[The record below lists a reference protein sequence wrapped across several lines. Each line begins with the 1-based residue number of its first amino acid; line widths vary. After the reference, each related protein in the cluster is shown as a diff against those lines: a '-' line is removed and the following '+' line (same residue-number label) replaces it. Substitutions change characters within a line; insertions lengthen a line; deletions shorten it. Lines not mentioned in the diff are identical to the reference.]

1 MIVAESARVRGNTRK
16 RAAGLFALV
25 GIVTILS
32 SCKVDIRIDVTADD
46 TGAGTIQVTVDVDA
60 EVVTL
65 IPGLAAD
72 IRYDDLVSSGWT
84 IEGPLQVNNGG
95 LRVIL
100 RYPFE
105 SPAEAT
111 RALRQISG
119 PNGPLLNPELKRTV
133 DGRLISTTLDAT
145 LQFVGGLD
153 TFSDPLLT
161 SAIGGAPWR
170 NAADKL
176 GVTNPMDSVIVTLVA
191 RLPGDVKKST
201 GTEAEGGVIWTA
213 PTDGTEQSVVV
224 GAVTERVDGGFWPV
238 VARVS
243 GTILGYWLI
252 LVGAVILLVVLIG
265 RRRPPRRPRAPRSP
279 RETAGVRD
287 PRSARQPLD
296 PRDARDPRDQRDPR
310 YPPEPR
316 DPRVIRPPLGNTGPI
331 PRQPPPRYP
340 DSRTTPDF

>member
-1 MIVAESARVRGNTRK
+1 MSKAARTRVARLFVV
-16 RAAGLFALV
+16 GLVVALTS
-25 GIVTILS
+25 G
-32 SCKVDIRIDVTADD
+32 CKVDVRIDVTADD

-65 IPGLAAD
+65 VPGLAAD
-72 IRYDDLVSSGWT
+72 IRYDDLLAGGWQ

-111 RALRQISG
+111 RALRQVSG

-133 DGRLISTTLDAT
+133 DGRLVSTTLDAT

-161 SAIGGAPWR
+161 SAIGGSPWS
-170 NAADKL
+170 NKADKL
-176 GVTNPMDSVIVTLVA
+176 GVENPMDSVTVTLVA
-191 RLPGDVKKST
+191 RLPGSVKKST

-213 PTDGTEQSVVV
+213 PTDGTAQSVVV

-238 VARVS
+238 LARIS

-252 LVGAVILLVVLIG
+252 IVGAVILLFVLIS
-265 RRRPPRRPRAPRSP
+265 RRQPRRPMRGPSR
-279 RETAGVRD
+279 RRT
-287 PRSARQPLD
+287 
-296 PRDARDPRDQRDPR
+296 
-310 YPPEPR
+310 PR
-316 DPRVIRPPLGNTGPI
+316 DPTTQGRPVDPRGPVDPHILRPPVSNTGPI
-331 PRQPPPRYP
+331 VRQPPPEYFDR
-340 DSRTTPDF
+340 RTTPDL

>member
-1 MIVAESARVRGNTRK
+1 VILATAVRSRSARILAIGVV
-16 RAAGLFALV
+16 AAL
-25 GIVTILS
+25 LS
-32 SCKVDIRIDVTADD
+32 GCKVDIRVDVTADD

-72 IRYDDLVSSGWT
+72 IRYDDLVASGWT

-95 LRVIL
+95 LRVIV

-119 PNGPLLNPELKRTV
+119 PNGPLLQPELKRTV
-133 DGRLISTTLDAT
+133 DGRLVSTTLDAT

-161 SAIGGAPWR
+161 SALGGSPWR
-170 NAADKL
+170 NAAEKL
-176 GVTNPMDSVIVTLVA
+176 GVANPMDSVTVTLVA

-201 GTEAEGGVIWTA
+201 GTEAEGGVTWTA
-213 PTDGTEQSVVV
+213 PTDGTAQSIVV

-238 VARVS
+238 LARVS

-252 LVGAVILLVVLIG
+252 IVGAMILLAVLIS
-265 RRRPPRRPRAPRSP
+265 RRRPSRSPRAPRGP
-279 RETAGVRD
+279 RP
-287 PRSARQPLD
+287 PRSPGAR
-296 PRDARDPRDQRDPR
+296 R
-310 YPPEPR
+310 PPS
-316 DPRVIRPPLGNTGPI
+316 DPRVIRPV
-331 PRQPPPRYP
+331 PPPVDPMIRRPPPAGYS
-340 DSRTTPDF
+340 DRRATPDF

>member
-1 MIVAESARVRGNTRK
+1 VGVVA
-16 RAAGLFALV
+16 L
-25 GIVTILS
+25 LS
-32 SCKVDIRIDVTADD
+32 SCKVDVRIDVTADD
-46 TGAGTIQVTVDVDA
+46 TGAGTIQVTVDADA
-60 EVVTL
+60 AVVTL
-65 IPGLAAD
+65 VPGLAAD
-72 IRYDDLVSSGWT
+72 IRYDDLVSSGWA

-161 SAIGGAPWR
+161 AAIGSSPWR
-170 NAADKL
+170 NAADRL
-176 GVTNPMDSVIVTLVA
+176 EVANPMDSVTVTLVA

-213 PTDGTEQSVVV
+213 PTNGTELTVVV

-238 VARVS
+238 LARVS

-252 LVGAVILLVVLIG
+252 LAGALILLAVLIG
-265 RRRPPRRPRAPRSP
+265 RRRPSRRPRGP
-279 RETAGVRD
+279 REPRPSRPPNGPRD
-287 PRSARQPLD
+287 PRNVREPLD
-296 PRDARDPRDQRDPR
+296 V
-310 YPPEPR
+310 R
-316 DPRVIRPPLGNTGPI
+316 DPRVIRPPLGDTGPI
-331 PRQPPPRYP
+331 PRRSPPHFP

>member
-1 MIVAESARVRGNTRK
+1 MGVLITLLSA
-16 RAAGLFALV
+16 
-25 GIVTILS
+25 
-32 SCKVDIRIDVTADD
+32 CKVDVRIDVTADD
-46 TGAGTIQVTVDVDA
+46 TGAGTVQVTVDVNA

-72 IRYDDLVSSGWT
+72 IRYDDLVASGWT

-119 PNGPLLNPELKRTV
+119 PNGPLLDPELKRTV
-133 DGRLISTTLDAT
+133 DGRLVSTTLDAS

-161 SAIGGAPWR
+161 SAIGGAPWS
-170 NAADKL
+170 NAAEKL
-176 GVTNPMDSVIVTLVA
+176 GVAAPMDAVTVTVVA

-213 PTDGTEQSVVV
+213 PTDGTAQSIVV

-238 VARVS
+238 LARVT

-252 LVGAVILLVVLIG
+252 LVGAVILLAVLLR
-265 RRRPPRRPRAPRSP
+265 RRRPARGSRPRAPRPPGAPRAP
-279 RETAGVRD
+279 REPRPSQD
-287 PRSARQPLD
+287 PRIIRPPAAPLD
-296 PRDARDPRDQRDPR
+296 PMIR
-310 YPPEPR
+310 
-316 DPRVIRPPLGNTGPI
+316 RPPPADFSD
-331 PRQPPPRYP
+331 R
-340 DSRTTPDF
+340 RTTPDF

>member
-1 MIVAESARVRGNTRK
+1 MI
-16 RAAGLFALV
+16 AGKVFCRRFGAVLGLICALALV
-25 GIVTILS
+25 S

-72 IRYDDLVSSGWT
+72 IRYDDLVASGWT

-111 RALRQISG
+111 QALGQISG
-119 PNGPLLNPELKRTV
+119 PNGPLVEPELKRTV
-133 DGRLISTTLDAT
+133 DGRLVSTTLDAT
-145 LQFVGGLD
+145 LQFIGGLD
-153 TFSDPLLT
+153 TFSDPILT
-161 SAIGGAPWR
+161 SAIGSSPWR
-170 NAADKL
+170 NAAQRL
-176 GVTNPMDSVIVTLVA
+176 EVTNPMDSVTVTLVA
-191 RLPGDVKKST
+191 RLPGTVKKST

-213 PTDGTEQSVVV
+213 PTDGTALSVVA
-224 GAVTERVDGGFWPV
+224 GAVGERVDGGFWPV

-252 LVGAVILLVVLIG
+252 ILGVVILLFVLIA
-265 RRRPPRRPRAPRSP
+265 RRRPQRRPRSTNGHRPR
-279 RETAGVRD
+279 RD
-287 PRSARQPLD
+287 PRGPAPVVGDESLD
-296 PRDARDPRDQRDPR
+296 PRGPVDPS
-310 YPPEPR
+310 YPR
-316 DPRVIRPPLGNTGPI
+316 DPGLVRRAPTGPVRRL
-331 PRQPPPRYP
+331 PSDFP
-340 DSRTTPDF
+340 DDRATPHF

>member
-1 MIVAESARVRGNTRK
+1 MIDAERARVPRGLRSPVA
-16 RAAGLFALV
+16 RVLAFV
-25 GIVTILS
+25 GILAVLS
-32 SCKVDIRIDVTADD
+32 SCKVDVRIDVTADD

-72 IRYDDLVSSGWT
+72 IRYDDLVASGWT

-105 SPAEAT
+105 SPAEGT

-176 GVTNPMDSVIVTLVA
+176 GVTSPMDSVVVTLVA

-213 PTDGTEQSVVV
+213 PTDGTEQTVVV

-238 VARVS
+238 LARIS

-252 LVGAVILLVVLIG
+252 LVGVIILLVVLVG
-265 RRRPPRRPRAPRSP
+265 RRRPPRRPRAPRPP
-279 RETAGVRD
+279 RGSAPVRD
-287 PRSARQPLD
+287 PRSVRPPLDPLD
-296 PRDARDPRDQRDPR
+296 PRDV
-310 YPPEPR
+310 R
-316 DPRVIRPPLGNTGPI
+316 DPRVIRPPMGNTGPI

>member
-1 MIVAESARVRGNTRK
+1 MTVSKIARTRFARLLVIGAVVALTSA
-16 RAAGLFALV
+16 
-25 GIVTILS
+25 
-32 SCKVDIRIDVTADD
+32 CKVDVRIDVTADD
-46 TGAGTIQVTVDVDA
+46 TGAGTIQVTVDVNA

-72 IRYDDLVSSGWT
+72 IRYDDLLSSGWT

-145 LQFVGGLD
+145 LQFIGGLN

-161 SAIGGAPWR
+161 SAIGSSPWS
-170 NAADKL
+170 NAADRL
-176 GVTNPMDSVIVTLVA
+176 EVTSPMDAVTVTLVA
-191 RLPGDVKKST
+191 RLPGSVKKST
-201 GTEAEGGVIWTA
+201 GTEAEGGVVWTA
-213 PTDGTEQSVVV
+213 PTDGTAQSVVV
-224 GAVTERVDGGFWPV
+224 GAVAERVDGGFWPV
-238 VARVS
+238 LARVS

-252 LVGAVILLVVLIG
+252 LVGAVILLGVLIS
-265 RRRPPRRPRAPRSP
+265 RRRPPRRPRAPRDPSSP
-279 RETAGVRD
+279 GR
-287 PRSARQPLD
+287 PRVG
-296 PRDARDPRDQRDPR
+296 RDQ
-310 YPPEPR
+310 
-316 DPRVIRPPLGNTGPI
+316 PRVDRYGAVDPHIIRPPVSHTGPVT
-331 PRQPPPRYP
+331 RQPPPEYFDR
-340 DSRTTPDF
+340 RTTPDL

>member
-1 MIVAESARVRGNTRK
+1 MDV
-16 RAAGLFALV
+16 
-25 GIVTILS
+25 
-32 SCKVDIRIDVTADD
+32 RIDVTADD
-46 TGAGTIQVTVDVDA
+46 TGAGTVQVTVDVDA

-72 IRYDDLVSSGWT
+72 IRYDDLVASGWA

-161 SAIGGAPWR
+161 AAIGGAPWR

-176 GVTNPMDSVIVTLVA
+176 GVTSPMDSVNVTLVA

-238 VARVS
+238 LARIS

-252 LVGAVILLVVLIG
+252 LVGVIILLFVLVG
-265 RRRPPRRPRAPRSP
+265 RRPPRRARAPRSP
-279 RETAGVRD
+279 REAAAPRD

-296 PRDARDPRDQRDPR
+296 PRDQHD
-310 YPPEPR
+310 YR
-316 DPRVIRPPLGNTGPI
+316 DPRVIRPPMGNTGPI

>member
-1 MIVAESARVRGNTRK
+1 MDV
-16 RAAGLFALV
+16 
-25 GIVTILS
+25 
-32 SCKVDIRIDVTADD
+32 RIDVTADD
-46 TGAGTIQVTVDVDA
+46 TGAGTVQVTVDVDA

-72 IRYDDLVSSGWT
+72 IRYDDLVASGWT

-161 SAIGGAPWR
+161 AAIGGAPWR

-176 GVTNPMDSVIVTLVA
+176 GVTSPMDSVNVTLVA

-238 VARVS
+238 LARIS

-252 LVGAVILLVVLIG
+252 LVGVIILLFVLVG
-265 RRRPPRRPRAPRSP
+265 RRRPPRRARAPRSP
-279 RETAGVRD
+279 REATAPRD

-296 PRDARDPRDQRDPR
+296 PRDQQD
-310 YPPEPR
+310 YR
-316 DPRVIRPPLGNTGPI
+316 DPRVIRPPMGNTGPI